1 MGDIEPNPT
10 EKKKQLDVYV
20 SNLSTAS
27 DPMASY
33 RLLKSSG
40 ELTHVECHAIL
51 FNPNLT
57 AYTDIHT
64 IASENCMAASFVI
77 AKLMRLNNQPLAN
90 LDQWINKVPSI
101 PSLWQFV
108 QDINSTKPVSRNLQ
122 TKEDARRSLLLA
134 QSDLTAHLSYIIM
147 AQGITAGFAL
157 WKEWVRSETVS
168 IKSKLSVLPLPSMQL
183 LTKSRRDPIAVDV
196 IRAVLRFDDRA
207 FQLLPRQPTFD
218 LLANL
223 LATSPATNALPFEL
237 AAKVLQSSQDCF
249 TPTEIAD
256 LSEQVVS
263 KWIAAE
269 GFTGQEEVKTYLSW
283 ATSKSR
289 LADMHVRARL
299 ERLKEEVEC
308 IDEKEKLG
316 TWSAIVHV

>member
-10 EKKKQLDVYV
+10 EKKNQLRIRV

-51 FNPNLT
+51 FNQNLT

-77 AKLMRLNNQPLAN
+77 AKLMRLKNQPLAN

-101 PSLWQFV
+101 PSLWHFV
-108 QDINSTKPVSRNLQ
+108 QDINSTKTVRNPQ
-122 TKEDARRSLLLA
+122 AKEDARRSLLLA

-147 AQGITAGFAL
+147 AQGINAGFAI
-157 WKEWVRSETVS
+157 WKEWVYSETVS
-168 IKSKLSVLPLPSMQL
+168 TKSKLSVLRLPSMQL
-183 LTKSRRDPIAVDV
+183 LTKSRRDPIALNVV
-196 IRAVLRFDDRA
+196 SAVLGFDDGA
-207 FQLLPRQPTFD
+207 FQLLPRQPTID

-237 AAKVLQSSQDCF
+237 AAKVLQSSRDCF
-249 TPTEIAD
+249 TPTEIAE
-256 LSEQVVS
+256 LSEQVIS

-269 GFTGQEEVKTYLSW
+269 DSRGQVEVKKYLSW

-289 LADMHVRARL
+289 LADMHVRARM
-299 ERLKEEVEC
+299 ERLKEEMESV
-308 IDEKEKLG
+308 DEKEKLG